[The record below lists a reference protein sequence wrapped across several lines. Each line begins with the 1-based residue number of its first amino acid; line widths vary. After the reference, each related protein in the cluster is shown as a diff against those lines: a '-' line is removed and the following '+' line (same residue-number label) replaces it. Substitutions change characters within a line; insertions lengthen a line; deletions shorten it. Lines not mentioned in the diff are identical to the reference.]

1 MLEEQNKRLDAF
13 EERLLDIKISD
24 ADQFYLNKE
33 IMRFKSSLNAI
44 ESSMDMYLDSSK
56 DIVSSIDQ
64 VANIEEIETLR
75 KNLKQFNKLQEQ
87 EMPKTIKNIDNLEHF
102 VMKSLK
108 NQLNDDNKKSQ
119 GLISKVK
126 KNYDEL

>member
-64 VANIEEIETLR
+64 VASIEEIDTLR

>member
-64 VANIEEIETLR
+64 VASIEEIETLR
-75 KNLKQFNKLQEQ
+75 KNLK
-87 EMPKTIKNIDNLEHF
+87 
-102 VMKSLK
+102 
-108 NQLNDDNKKSQ
+108 
-119 GLISKVK
+119 
-126 KNYDEL
+126 

>member
-64 VANIEEIETLR
+64 VASIEEIETLR

>member
-1 MLEEQNKRLDAF
+1 VLEEQNKRLDAF

-64 VANIEEIETLR
+64 VASIEEIETLR